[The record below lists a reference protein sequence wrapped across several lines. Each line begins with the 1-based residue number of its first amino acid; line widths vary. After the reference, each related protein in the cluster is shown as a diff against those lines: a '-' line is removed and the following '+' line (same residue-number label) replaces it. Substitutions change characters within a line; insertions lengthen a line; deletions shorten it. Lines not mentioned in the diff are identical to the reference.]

1 MNFLYFDFLLTSK
14 LVGSIIWMFWL
25 TSIFILLSTA
35 LLTLMER
42 KVMASVQRRRGPNVV
57 GFFGLLQPFA
67 DGLKLALKETN
78 VPFRANKLLFILGP
92 LIAFF
97 LAILGWAFLPFPSL
111 LFLNSIEIQ
120 DLKIATD
127 TDFLSFFVPGT
138 SALDFD
144 LGLLFVFVITSLH
157 VYGVLIGGWSS
168 NSRYALLGALRSTA
182 QSISYELTMGFII
195 LMIGII
201 NESFNMTTIVFSQY
215 FIWNIFSLFPIFI
228 IFFICSLAE
237 LNRTPFDLVEA
248 EGELVAGYFVEYSAM
263 MFALYFLGEYV
274 SIIFSSF
281 VIAILFLGGWLFP
294 IPILLSKFLI
304 MPLSLSNFGLSFL
317 LFTLAVIA
325 LSLKVLFLLLISL
338 LVRFVLPRY
347 RYDQLMYIGWTA
359 FLPLCLALFI
369 FIAVTFLYF

>member
-1 MNFLYFDFLLTSK
+1 MLFSSFDLVFSAK
-14 LVGSIIWMFWL
+14 AVGSVLWMFWL
-25 TSIFILLSTA
+25 TSIFVLLSTA

-78 VPFRANKLLFILGP
+78 VPFMANKFLFILGP

-97 LAILGWAFLPFPSL
+97 LAIFGWAFLPFPSFFHTSL
-111 LFLNSIEIQ
+111 IDSISAEHINFPTYLNFL
-120 DLKIATD
+120 
-127 TDFLSFFVPGT
+127 VPGT

-144 LGLLFVFVITSLH
+144 LGLLFIFVITSLH

-201 NESFNMTTIVFSQY
+201 NESFNLSTIVFSQY
-215 FIWNIFSLFPIFI
+215 LVWNFFSLFPIFL

-248 EGELVAGYFVEYSAM
+248 EGELVAGYYVEYSAM

-274 SIIFSSF
+274 SIIFSCF
-281 VIAILFLGGWLFP
+281 VITVLFFGGWLAPLPLFVFG
-294 IPILLSKFLI
+294 ILFN
-304 MPLSLSNFGLSFL
+304 SLFFSGIFLSF
-317 LFTLAVIA
+317 F
-325 LSLKVLFLLLISL
+325 LFLFSVAVFSIKVILVLLASL

-369 FIAVTFLYF
+369 FIAIAFLYF